1 MAQLSVRE
9 NGSVRHSEEL
19 GDIFKDWKG
28 SEEHWL
34 FVAPHDD
41 DIVLGGGLIM
51 QKAQEA
57 GVKLSM
63 LITTNGQMG
72 YCTPDQ
78 KSNIA
83 DVREAETR
91 ESFELYDGIDDIE
104 FLGFPDGS
112 LNVYSGAR
120 FYSEGDPVNV
130 EGLSGMQP
138 AYTRSLRR
146 TRPTRVFV
154 PGGSDY
160 HPDHKLTY
168 QELLISVFHAS
179 GNIWPELG
187 EALPAVPHVY
197 EMAIYCDFAGDPDIK
212 IESSVEALEKKVK
225 SIEVYRSQPQIASLI
240 ESVRR
245 SGPVEYLRDLTFE
258 FYRPSKYKSLFE

>member
-1 MAQLSVRE
+1 MSTRLSLRE
-9 NGSVRHSEEL
+9 KGQVRHSSNL
-19 GDIFKDWKG
+19 SDIFKDWKG
-28 SEEHWL
+28 EDEHWL

-51 QKAQEA
+51 QKALEE
-57 GVKLSM
+57 GVKMSM
-63 LITTNGQMG
+63 VITTNGQMG
-72 YCTPDQ
+72 YCTPEQ
-78 KSNIA
+78 KTTIK

-91 ESFELYDGIDDIE
+91 ESFDLFGIKNIE
-104 FLGFPDGS
+104 FLGYPDGS

-120 FYSEGDPVNV
+120 FADESSPVVV
-130 EGLSGMQP
+130 EGLSGLQP
-138 AYTRSLRR
+138 SYTQSLRR
-146 TRPTRVFV
+146 VRPTRVFV

-179 GNIWPELG
+179 GDIWPELG
-187 EALPAVPHVY
+187 DKLPTIPSVY
-197 EMAIYCDFAGDPDIK
+197 EMAIYCDFGGEPDIR
-212 IESSVEALEKKVK
+212 IVSSDEALEKKIK

-245 SGPVEYLRDLTFE
+245 SGSVEFLRDLTFE
-258 FYRPSKYKSLFE
+258 FYRPSKYKHLFE